1 MCSVTY
7 SFAHYFVV
15 LLLIEIVQAQ
25 NFLQPVQKH
34 PMASVE
40 GYWKKEGDWLDGLN
54 EVIDDISRGCGFG
67 RSQYVL
73 MNSED
78 AQGLGQ
84 ADQVGECLSSSLS
97 VPWSG
102 SEIWQ
107 FNPNAPETIV
117 NILSSVSL
125 HWQCL
130 L

>member
-1 MCSVTY
+1 MCSATRSY
-7 SFAHYFVV
+7 AHFFVV
-15 LLLIEIVQAQ
+15 LLLMGIVHAQ
-25 NFLQPVQKH
+25 NFLQTVQKH

-54 EVIDDISRGCGFG
+54 EVLDDISRGCGFG
-67 RSQYVL
+67 RSQYKYVL

-84 ADQVGECLSSSLS
+84 ADQVGVCLSSSLS

-107 FNPNAPETIV
+107 FDPNAPETIV

-125 HWQCL
+125 SY
-130 L
+130 